1 MLQCF
6 QLTSGLKINYGKS
19 NIYSSH
25 CPDSL
30 LHEGARILY
39 CKLGSWPMN
48 YLGVPI
54 GLTARKRIFWE
65 PLVRIMK
72 TKLASWKASSLN
84 QAGRLTLVKAVLDN
98 LPVYWMHL
106 HQIPQSVTEDLERI
120 RRNFFWGST
129 CAQNAESRKL
139 HLTSWSKVCQPKA
152 VGGLGIVLIRYKNL
166 SLLGK
171 WSYRWIN

>member
-1 MLQCF
+1 MLNCAAKKGIFKGIRLANSSNQITHLQFADDTIIFLEDSIESIVGVKKVLQCF

-25 CPDSL
+25 YPDSL
-30 LHEGARILY
+30 LHEGARILN

-65 PLVRIMK
+65 PLVRKMK

-106 HQIPQSVTEDLERI
+106 HQIPQSVTR
-120 RRNFFWGST
+120 T
-129 CAQNAESRKL
+129 
-139 HLTSWSKVCQPKA
+139 
-152 VGGLGIVLIRYKNL
+152 
-166 SLLGK
+166 
-171 WSYRWIN
+171 